1 MRETRAA
8 LISGGT
14 SGIGLATAQLLL
26 AKGWRVV
33 LLGRNTARGAAALDT
48 LAVATDR
55 AQFIPCDV
63 TDDRACADAV
73 AQTVAL
79 YGRLDGLVTSA
90 GIYEEKLLE
99 ETTTADVDRLF
110 AVNVYGTISLCRY
123 ALPHLK
129 KTQGSIVTV
138 SSDAGLQGNI
148 ACSLYGATKGAVVS
162 FTKSL
167 ALEVAPHQVRV
178 NCVCPGDVDTPMLAK
193 QLAQSPD
200 LSRDAMREQYPL
212 YRIATADEVGQ
223 AIVFLL
229 SPGASFITSVALPV
243 DGGLTSW

>member
-1 MRETRAA
+1 MSETKAA

-55 AQFIPCDV
+55 AQFIPYDV

-229 SPGASFITSVALPV
+229 SPGASFITGVALPV